1 MTPTL
6 RVARASGDFDGVL
19 RFYRDGLGFDVLA
32 RFDDHAGFDGLILG
46 HPAAQW
52 HLEFTRHADHPV
64 PPPPG
69 PESLLVLYLPDPAAW
84 RAAVAQ
90 IEGAGFAALS
100 PLNPYWDTRGRTYAD
115 PEGWRIVL
123 QNATWAI

>member
-52 HLEFTRHADHPV
+52 HLEFTRHAGHSV

-84 RAAVAQ
+84 RAAVAR
-90 IEGAGFAALS
+90 IEGAGFAALP
-100 PLNPYWDTRGRTYAD
+100 PLNPYWEARGRTYAD